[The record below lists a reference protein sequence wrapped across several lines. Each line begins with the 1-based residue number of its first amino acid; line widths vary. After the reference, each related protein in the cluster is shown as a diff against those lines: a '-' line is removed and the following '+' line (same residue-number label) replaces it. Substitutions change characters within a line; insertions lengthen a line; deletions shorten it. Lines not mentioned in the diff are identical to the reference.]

1 MSPRKYGRGRASER
15 QAFVANR
22 AGSFDPAAL
31 AQALTAHVETADPLT
46 ARLLA
51 PGNNVRRWV
60 TIGPSVVRSKR
71 GLYEASWPRAT
82 GRVRDLAVST
92 DGRRAYAAT
101 GMGGLWYTEDGAA
114 TWAPVGGWAER
125 AGVRGGVNNAQACG
139 CVLVSFGAA
148 AADDYV
154 MIGTGELQGFGRPP
168 ARPTLGGRG
177 VLAARGPA
185 VSASADPWEPEAGI
199 ALLEELGVFE
209 LARDPASTAGATSG
223 AGVDRVMAATSRGLF
238 LGTRGP
244 AAAPHNGAFTW
255 VARPALGTLMG
266 LARGA
271 QPIVTD
277 VLWLTGGRL
286 LVSVARGLETSTGL
300 APPGSGVA
308 FSDDA
313 GLTFHWVTNLDPT
326 AIAVPIVGRMS
337 FANPA
342 ADRVYILGDRQTGAP
357 TATDAAIW
365 RIPSANAAT
374 PTADLL
380 TGVPM
385 VWLRNPLGRNQRDF
399 DQTIAVDVVTIAG
412 VDVDRIYLGG
422 NVAAPSASVW
432 CMDVVGSTLVPAP
445 GVSRVGPPPG
455 GDGATTAG
463 LIGDDVHPDVHMIR
477 FAGDAPN
484 RQVWVATDG
493 GVFVSTQAGRA
504 QTFAARATG
513 MAALEANFIA
523 PHPTSSHF
531 AAFGSQDNGR
541 HSRIGDVVWEDMMGG
556 DGGGVAFHPNQSQI
570 IVSQYYRADWA
581 SDPIGFASP
590 LDQNSFTVD
599 ISTDRESNLSAF
611 YSGPAVVRRAATVGR
626 LAIGTNR
633 VWLTDNLGS
642 GGVNTWRVL
651 PFPGGVAPNPRLGG
665 GDLPAN
671 HGVGVPGG
679 PPMAPVVGGTGPLGD
694 VITAKWASET
704 VILVLFANGLVRW
717 TQDAV
722 TGQWSSRVLVAPA
735 GVVLAPA
742 VTDAPDPA
750 VTMLS
755 DVAPIPGT
763 DDFYLV
769 TAGSVVG
776 ETCLLF
782 HDAGS
787 RFYPTQLRGQLG
799 PLDPAYSS
807 VVDPA
812 ETSNVYVGT
821 VTGVWRGIRGAG
833 PPAAGLPWP
842 HTWTWDVNGLPQA
855 AVQDLAIWV
864 DPTGAASSPRLL
876 RAAIQAR
883 GIWELDLKAA
893 TEPQRTY
900 LRVHLRDDRRRLPT
914 PMANPRL
921 RPGATEVVPFASPD
935 ITIRPQ
941 ASPATAPTWQLGAAQ
956 IHAGNVPAYQLWT
969 FQTAFRWIYPS
980 VLADG
985 RWTSAFGAL
994 VEFHRSTLPPM
1005 TVEPKIHRALWDSV
1019 VGGTHLN
1026 PAGDVTANAADPL
1039 AVYRP
1044 AWQTPLAMDAVA
1056 TEIDLLENV
1065 VVPNTLRGV
1074 QQVFKEPSTVDVL
1087 IHHRDT
1093 SPTDAFALLLWRSG
1107 ASQSALLNTDVSNI
1121 PAYVAAVLA
1130 GGPVP
1135 PVPAGWDRPPGP
1147 ARIPLAVPVDAR
1159 MPRAV
1164 PIDVDLSTINRGH
1177 SVLFLAIA
1185 GSTADLCSAPLVGLP
1200 ATPKPADLAK
1210 SWPHAA
1216 LRLIRVSRRP

>member
-31 AQALTAHVETADPLT
+31 AEALTARVADVFE
-46 ARLLA
+46 AGLLA

-60 TIGPSVVRSKR
+60 PIGPSVVRSKR
-71 GLYEASWPRAT
+71 GLFGASWPRAT

-101 GMGGLWYTEDGAA
+101 AKGGLWYTEDGAA
-114 TWAPVGGWAER
+114 TWAPIGGWAER

-139 CVLVSFGAA
+139 CVLVSFGAG
-148 AADDYV
+148 AADDFV

-168 ARPTLGGRG
+168 ARPALGGRG

-185 VSASADPWEPEAGI
+185 ASASADPWEPEAGI
-199 ALLEELGVFE
+199 ALLEDLGVFE
-209 LARDPASTAGATSG
+209 LARDPASTAGTTSG
-223 AGVDRVMAATSRGLF
+223 AGLDRVMAATSRGLF

-244 AAAPHNGAFTW
+244 AAAPHNGSFTW
-255 VARPALGTLMG
+255 VARPALGPFMG
-266 LARGA
+266 LPAGQ

-277 VLWLTGGRL
+277 VMWLTGGRL
-286 LVSVARGLETSTGL
+286 LVSVARGLETPTAL

-326 AIAVPIVGRMS
+326 AVGAVPIVGRMS

-342 ADRVYILGDRQTGAP
+342 ADRVYVLGDRQTGAP
-357 TATDAAIW
+357 TATDAAVW
-365 RIPSANAAT
+365 RIPAAAAAT

-385 VWLRNPLGRNQRDF
+385 VWLRNSLGKNQRDY
-399 DQTIAVDVVTIAG
+399 DQTIAVDIVAG
-412 VDVDRIYLGG
+412 VDRIYLGG
-422 NVAAPSASVW
+422 NVASPSASVW
-432 CMDVVGSTLVPAP
+432 CMDVAGSALVPAP
-445 GVSRVGPPPG
+445 GVSRVGAPPG
-455 GDGATTAG
+455 GDGASTAG
-463 LIGDDVHPDVHMIR
+463 LIGDDIHPDVHMIR
-477 FAGDAPN
+477 FAGAAPN

-493 GVFVSTQAGRA
+493 GVFVSTRAGRA
-504 QTFAARATG
+504 QTFAVRATG

-523 PHPTSSHF
+523 PHPSSSHF

-556 DGGGVAFHPNQSQI
+556 DGGGVAFHPNQSQL
-570 IVSQYYRADWA
+570 IVSQFFRANWGA
-581 SDPIGFASP
+581 DPSSGFASP
-590 LDQNSFTVD
+590 LDQNSGTVT

-611 YSGPAVVRRAATVGR
+611 YSGSATVRSTATVGR

-633 VWLTDNLGS
+633 VWLTDNLGTS
-642 GGVNTWRVL
+642 AVNTWRVL
-651 PFPGGVAPNPRLGG
+651 PYPGGVAPNPRSGG

-671 HGVGVPGG
+671 RGVGVPGG
-679 PPMAPVVGGTGPLGD
+679 APLAPVAGGNGPLGD
-694 VITAKWASET
+694 VITAKWASPT

-742 VTDAPDPA
+742 VADAPDPA

-755 DVAPIPGT
+755 DVAPIPGSN
-763 DDFYLV
+763 DFYLV
-769 TAGSVVG
+769 TTGATAG

-782 HDAGS
+782 HDSGS
-787 RFYPTQLRGQLG
+787 RFFPTQLRSQLP

-807 VVDPA
+807 VVDP
-812 ETSNVYVGT
+812 EVTSNVYVGT
-821 VTGVWRGIRGAG
+821 VTGVWRGVRGAG
-833 PPAAGLPWP
+833 PPAAGSPWP

-864 DPTGAASSPRLL
+864 DPTGDASSPRLL

-921 RPGATEVVPFASPD
+921 RPGSADVVPYASPD
-935 ITIRPQ
+935 VVIRPK
-941 ASPATAPTWQLGAAQ
+941 ASPATAPTWRLGPADT

-985 RWTSAFGAL
+985 RWTDAFGAL
-994 VEFHRSTLPPM
+994 VEFHRSTLPALAP
-1005 TVEPKIHRALWDSV
+1005 VEPKINKALWDSV
-1019 VGGTHLN
+1019 VGGTHLS
-1026 PAGDVTANAADPL
+1026 PTGQVTANAADPL
-1039 AVYRP
+1039 AVYR
-1044 AWQTPLAMDAVA
+1044 AGWQTPLAMDAVA
-1056 TEIDLLENV
+1056 TEVDLLENV
-1065 VVPNTLRGV
+1065 VVPRTLLDV

-1093 SPTDAFALLLWRSG
+1093 SPTAAFALLLWRSS
-1107 ASQSALLNTDVSNI
+1107 ASPSTLLNTDVTNL
-1121 PAYVAAVLA
+1121 PAYVASVLA
-1130 GGPVP
+1130 AGPVP
-1135 PVPAGWDRPPGP
+1135 SVPTGWDRPPGP
-1147 ARIPLAVPVDAR
+1147 ARIPLSVPVDAR

-1164 PIDVDLSTINRGH
+1164 PIDVDLSTIPTGH
-1177 SVLFLAIA
+1177 FVLFLAIA
-1185 GSTADLCSAPLVGLP
+1185 GSTADLCTAPPVGLP
-1200 ATPKPADLAK
+1200 ATPKPPDLTK

-1216 LRLIRVSRRP
+1216 LRLIRVTPRP